1 MCALVTCSGLAKGLR
16 GLGVL
21 VGMLAV
27 REALGPLLP
36 TSYRK
41 AAPRTHRLAAVYTD
55 GGGGDVVSGIADTA
69 GHTATA
75 RTLATSSFTLQLPEE
90 HITAMAVVPWTPVVQ
105 LGYDAWSAAC
115 RAV

>member
-1 MCALVTCSGLAKGLR
+1 VCALVTCSGLARGLR

-75 RTLATSSFTLQLPEE
+75 RGA
-90 HITAMAVVPWTPVVQ
+90 HHGHGGGAVDAFRPA
-105 LGYDAWSAAC
+105 GYGAWSAAC